1 MIMLEINKKE
11 FFENFNQ
18 GDIIGLDN
26 LEKQLKSI
34 LAEVHDNMKA
44 NVENEKI
51 INNGVADILCEMET
65 DITKKLTLLNYVK
78 SLNYIFVETETTKFL
93 SNYYNLAE
101 QLYKKALN
109 DLFSLVG
116 IENKDFELYQG

>member
-1 MIMLEINKKE
+1 MLEINKKE

-44 NVENEKI
+44 NVKNEKI

-65 DITKKLTLLNYVK
+65 DITKKLTLLDYVK
-78 SLNYIFVETETTKFL
+78 SLNYIFVETETTKSL
-93 SNYYNLAE
+93 SDYYDLAE

-109 DLFSLVG
+109 DLFNLLG
-116 IENKDFELYQG
+116 IESKDFEIYQG

>member
-1 MIMLEINKKE
+1 MLEINKKE
-11 FFENFNQ
+11 FFKNFNQ

-26 LEKQLKSI
+26 LEKQLRSI
-34 LAEVHDNMKA
+34 LAEVYDNMKA
-44 NVENEKI
+44 NVKNEKI

-65 DITKKLTLLNYVK
+65 DITKKLTLLDYVK

-93 SNYYNLAE
+93 NNYYNLAE

-109 DLFSLVG
+109 DLFSLVN
-116 IENKDFELYQG
+116 IENKDFEIYQG

>member
-1 MIMLEINKKE
+1 MLEINKKE

-26 LEKQLKSI
+26 LEKQLRSI
-34 LAEVHDNMKA
+34 LAEIHDNMKA

-51 INNGVADILCEMET
+51 VNNGVADILCEMET
-65 DITKKLTLLNYVK
+65 DITEKLTLLDYVK
-78 SLNYIFVETETTKFL
+78 SLNYIFVETETTKSL
-93 SNYYNLAE
+93 NDYYCLAE

>member
-1 MIMLEINKKE
+1 MLEINKKE

-44 NVENEKI
+44 NVKNEKI
-51 INNGVADILCEMET
+51 INNSVADILCEMET
-65 DITKKLTLLNYVK
+65 DITKKLTLLDYVK

>member
-1 MIMLEINKKE
+1 MLEINKKE

-26 LEKQLKSI
+26 LEKQLRSI

-51 INNGVADILCEMET
+51 VNTGVADILCEMEI
-65 DITKKLTLLNYVK
+65 DITKKLTLLDYVK
-78 SLNYIFVETETTKFL
+78 SLNCIFIETETTKSL
-93 SNYYNLAE
+93 SDYYDLAE

-109 DLFSLVG
+109 DLFNLVG
-116 IENKDFELYQG
+116 IEDKDFEIYQG

>member
-1 MIMLEINKKE
+1 MLEINKKE

-44 NVENEKI
+44 NVKNEKI

-65 DITKKLTLLNYVK
+65 DITKKLTLLDYVK
-78 SLNYIFVETETTKFL
+78 SLNYIFVETETTKSL
-93 SNYYNLAE
+93 SDYYDLAE

-109 DLFSLVG
+109 DLFNLVG
-116 IENKDFELYQG
+116 IESKDFEIYQG

>member
-1 MIMLEINKKE
+1 MLEINKKE

-51 INNGVADILCEMET
+51 VNTGVADILCEMET

-78 SLNYIFVETETTKFL
+78 SLNYIFVETETTKSL
-93 SNYYNLAE
+93 SDYYDLAE

-109 DLFSLVG
+109 DLFNLVG
-116 IENKDFELYQG
+116 IENKDFEIYQG

>member
-1 MIMLEINKKE
+1 MLEINKKE

-44 NVENEKI
+44 NVKNEKI

-65 DITKKLTLLNYVK
+65 DITKKLTLLDYVK

-101 QLYKKALN
+101 QLYKKVLN

>member
-1 MIMLEINKKE
+1 MLEINKQE

-26 LEKQLKSI
+26 LEKQLRSI

-51 INNGVADILCEMET
+51 VNTGVADILCEMET
-65 DITKKLTLLNYVK
+65 DITKKLTLLDYVK
-78 SLNYIFVETETTKFL
+78 SLNYVFVKTETTKSLNDYYGL
-93 SNYYNLAE
+93 SE
-101 QLYKKALN
+101 QLYRKALN
-109 DLFSLVG
+109 DLFSLVN
-116 IENKDFELYQG
+116 IEDKDFEIYQG

>member
-1 MIMLEINKKE
+1 MLEINKKE

-34 LAEVHDNMKA
+34 LAEVHDNMKT
-44 NVENEKI
+44 NVKNEKI

-78 SLNYIFVETETTKFL
+78 SLNYIFVETETTKSL
-93 SNYYNLAE
+93 SDYYDLAE

-109 DLFSLVG
+109 DLFSLVD
-116 IENKDFELYQG
+116 IENKDFEIYQG

>member
-11 FFENFNQ
+11 FFEHFNQ

>member
-1 MIMLEINKKE
+1 MLEINKKE

-44 NVENEKI
+44 NAKNEKI
-51 INNGVADILCEMET
+51 VNNGIADILCEMEI

-78 SLNYIFVETETTKFL
+78 SLNYIFVETETTKSL
-93 SNYYNLAE
+93 SDYYDLAE

>member
-1 MIMLEINKKE
+1 MLEINKKE

-44 NVENEKI
+44 NVKNEKI

-65 DITKKLTLLNYVK
+65 DIIKKLTLLDYVK

-101 QLYKKALN
+101 QLYKKVLN

>member
-1 MIMLEINKKE
+1 MLEINKKE

-44 NVENEKI
+44 NVKNEKI

-65 DITKKLTLLNYVK
+65 DITKKLTLLDYVK
-78 SLNYIFVETETTKFL
+78 LLNYIFVETETTKFL

>member
-1 MIMLEINKKE
+1 MLEINKKE

-18 GDIIGLDN
+18 GDIIGLGN

-44 NVENEKI
+44 NVKNEKI

-65 DITKKLTLLNYVK
+65 DITKKLTLLDYVK
-78 SLNYIFVETETTKFL
+78 SLNCIFVETETTKSL

-116 IENKDFELYQG
+116 IENKDFELYQD

>member
-1 MIMLEINKKE
+1 MLEINKKE

-51 INNGVADILCEMET
+51 VNTGVADILCEMEI
-65 DITKKLTLLNYVK
+65 DITKKLTLLDYVK
-78 SLNYIFVETETTKFL
+78 SLNYIFVETETTKSL
-93 SNYYNLAE
+93 SDYYDLAE

-109 DLFSLVG
+109 DLFSLVN
-116 IENKDFELYQG
+116 IENKDFEIYQG

>member
-1 MIMLEINKKE
+1 MLEINKKE

-26 LEKQLKSI
+26 LEKQLRSI

-51 INNGVADILCEMET
+51 VNTGVADILCEMEI
-65 DITKKLTLLNYVK
+65 DITKKLTLLSFVK
-78 SLNYIFVETETTKFL
+78 SLNYIFVETETTKL
-93 SNYYNLAE
+93 ASDYYNMAYE
-101 QLYKKALN
+101 LYHKALN
-109 DLFSLVG
+109 DLFNLVG
-116 IENKDFELYQG
+116 IEDKDFEIYQG

>member
-1 MIMLEINKKE
+1 MLEINKKE

-44 NVENEKI
+44 NVKNEKI
-51 INNGVADILCEMET
+51 VNTGVADILCEMET
-65 DITKKLTLLNYVK
+65 DITKKLTLLDYVK
-78 SLNYIFVETETTKFL
+78 SLNYIFVETETTKSLNDYF
-93 SNYYNLAE
+93 SLAE
-101 QLYKKALN
+101 QLYNKALN
-109 DLFSLVG
+109 DLLTMLN
-116 IENKDFELYQG
+116 ITNKDFEIYAN

>member
-1 MIMLEINKKE
+1 MLEINKKE

-44 NVENEKI
+44 NVKNEKI
-51 INNGVADILCEMET
+51 INNGVADILYEMET
-65 DITKKLTLLNYVK
+65 DITKKLTLLDYVK
-78 SLNYIFVETETTKFL
+78 SLNYIFVETETTKSL
-93 SNYYNLAE
+93 SDYYDLAE

-109 DLFSLVG
+109 DLFNLVG

>member
-1 MIMLEINKKE
+1 MLEINKKE

>member
-1 MIMLEINKKE
+1 MLEINKKE

-44 NVENEKI
+44 NVKNEKI
-51 INNGVADILCEMET
+51 INNGVADILYEMET
-65 DITKKLTLLNYVK
+65 DITKKLTLLDYVK
-78 SLNYIFVETETTKFL
+78 SLNYIFVETETTKSLNDYF
-93 SNYYNLAE
+93 SLAE

>member
-1 MIMLEINKKE
+1 MLEINKKE

-51 INNGVADILCEMET
+51 VNTGVADILCEMET

-78 SLNYIFVETETTKFL
+78 SLNYIFVETETTKSL
-93 SNYYNLAE
+93 SDYYDLAE
-101 QLYKKALN
+101 RLYNKALN
-109 DLFSLVG
+109 DLFNLVG
-116 IENKDFELYQG
+116 IENKDFEIYQG

>member
-1 MIMLEINKKE
+1 MLEINKKE
-11 FFENFNQ
+11 FFENFSQ

-44 NVENEKI
+44 NIKNEKI
-51 INNGVADILCEMET
+51 VNNGIADILCEMEI
-65 DITKKLTLLNYVK
+65 DITKKLTLLDYVK
-78 SLNYIFVETETTKFL
+78 SLNYIFVETETTKSL
-93 SNYYNLAE
+93 SDYYDLAE

>member
-1 MIMLEINKKE
+1 MLEINKKE

-44 NVENEKI
+44 NVKNEKI

-65 DITKKLTLLNYVK
+65 DTTKKLTLLDYVK
-78 SLNYIFVETETTKFL
+78 SLNCIFVETETTKSLNDYF
-93 SNYYNLAE
+93 SLAE
-101 QLYKKALN
+101 QLYNKALN
-109 DLFSLVG
+109 DLLTMLN
-116 IENKDFELYQG
+116 ITNKDFEIYAN

>member
-1 MIMLEINKKE
+1 MLEINKKE

-44 NVENEKI
+44 NVKNEKI
-51 INNGVADILCEMET
+51 INNGVADILYEMET
-65 DITKKLTLLNYVK
+65 DITKKLTLLDYVK

-116 IENKDFELYQG
+116 VENKDFEIYQG

>member
-1 MIMLEINKKE
+1 MLEINKKE

-26 LEKQLKSI
+26 LEKQLRSI

-51 INNGVADILCEMET
+51 VNTGVADILCEMET
-65 DITKKLTLLNYVK
+65 DITKKLTLLDYVK
-78 SLNYIFVETETTKFL
+78 SLNYVFVETETTKSL
-93 SNYYNLAE
+93 NDYYGLAE

-109 DLFSLVG
+109 DLFSLVN
-116 IENKDFELYQG
+116 IEDKDFEIYQG

>member
-1 MIMLEINKKE
+1 MLEINKKE

-44 NVENEKI
+44 NVKNEKI

-65 DITKKLTLLNYVK
+65 DITKKLTLLDYVK
-78 SLNYIFVETETTKFL
+78 SLNCIFVETETTKSL

-116 IENKDFELYQG
+116 IENKDFELYQD

>member
-26 LEKQLKSI
+26 LEKQLRSI

-51 INNGVADILCEMET
+51 VNTGVADILCEMET
-65 DITKKLTLLNYVK
+65 DITKKLTLLDYVK
-78 SLNYIFVETETTKFL
+78 SLNYVFVETETTKSLNDYYGL
-93 SNYYNLAE
+93 SE
-101 QLYKKALN
+101 QLYRKALN
-109 DLFSLVG
+109 DLFSLVN
-116 IENKDFELYQG
+116 IEDKDFEIYQG

>member
-1 MIMLEINKKE
+1 MMTIKQNKKE

-26 LEKQLKSI
+26 LEKQLRNM
-34 LAEVHDNMKA
+34 LAEIHDNMKA

-51 INNGVADILCEMET
+51 INNGVADILCEMEV
-65 DITKKLTLLNYVK
+65 DITEKLTLLDYVK
-78 SLNYIFVETETTKFL
+78 SLNYIFVETETTKSLNDYF
-93 SNYYNLAE
+93 SLAE
-101 QLYKKALN
+101 QLYNKALN

>member
-1 MIMLEINKKE
+1 MLEINKKE

-51 INNGVADILCEMET
+51 INNGVADILCKMET
-65 DITKKLTLLNYVK
+65 DITKKLTLLDYVK
-78 SLNYIFVETETTKFL
+78 SLNYIFVETETTKSL

>member
-1 MIMLEINKKE
+1 MLEINKKE

-44 NVENEKI
+44 NVKNEKI
-51 INNGVADILCEMET
+51 VNTGVADILCEMET
-65 DITKKLTLLNYVK
+65 DITKKLTLLDYVK
-78 SLNYIFVETETTKFL
+78 SLNCIFVETETTKSLNDYF
-93 SNYYNLAE
+93 SLAE
-101 QLYKKALN
+101 QLYNKALN
-109 DLFSLVG
+109 DLLTMLN
-116 IENKDFELYQG
+116 ITNKDFEIYAN

>member
-1 MIMLEINKKE
+1 MLEINKKE

-51 INNGVADILCEMET
+51 VNTGVADILCEMEIDT
-65 DITKKLTLLNYVK
+65 TKKLTLLDYVK
-78 SLNYIFVETETTKFL
+78 SLNYIFVETETTKSL
-93 SNYYNLAE
+93 NDYYGLAE

-109 DLFSLVG
+109 DLFSLVN
-116 IENKDFELYQG
+116 IEDKDFEIYQG

>member
-1 MIMLEINKKE
+1 MLEINKKE

-34 LAEVHDNMKA
+34 LAEVHNNMKA
-44 NVENEKI
+44 NVKNEKI

-65 DITKKLTLLNYVK
+65 DITKKLILLNYVK
-78 SLNYIFVETETTKFL
+78 SLNYIFVETETTKSL

-116 IENKDFELYQG
+116 IENKDFEIYQG

>member
-1 MIMLEINKKE
+1 MLEINKKE

-44 NVENEKI
+44 NVKNEKI
-51 INNGVADILCEMET
+51 VNNSIADILCEMET
-65 DITKKLTLLNYVK
+65 DITKKLTLLDYVK
-78 SLNYIFVETETTKFL
+78 SLNCIFVETETTKSLNDYF
-93 SNYYNLAE
+93 SLAE
-101 QLYKKALN
+101 QLYNKALN
-109 DLFSLVG
+109 DLLTMLN
-116 IENKDFELYQG
+116 ITNKDFEIYAN

>member
-1 MIMLEINKKE
+1 MLEINKKE

-44 NVENEKI
+44 NVKNEKI
-51 INNGVADILCEMET
+51 VNTGVADILCEMET
-65 DITKKLTLLNYVK
+65 DITKKLTLLDYVK
-78 SLNYIFVETETTKFL
+78 SLNYIFVETETTKSL
-93 SNYYNLAE
+93 SDYYDLAE